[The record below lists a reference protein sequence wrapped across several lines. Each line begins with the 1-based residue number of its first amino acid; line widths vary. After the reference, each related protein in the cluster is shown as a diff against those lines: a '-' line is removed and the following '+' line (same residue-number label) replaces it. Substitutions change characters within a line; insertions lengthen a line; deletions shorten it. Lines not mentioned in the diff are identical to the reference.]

1 MQIETNVR
9 CWAPFGPRAMSAS
22 HFKYPASDWNVLRFG
37 PVLRDQR
44 VIDRD
49 FFQEVRKYRLLRG
62 H

>member
-1 MQIETNVR
+1 
-9 CWAPFGPRAMSAS
+9 MSAS